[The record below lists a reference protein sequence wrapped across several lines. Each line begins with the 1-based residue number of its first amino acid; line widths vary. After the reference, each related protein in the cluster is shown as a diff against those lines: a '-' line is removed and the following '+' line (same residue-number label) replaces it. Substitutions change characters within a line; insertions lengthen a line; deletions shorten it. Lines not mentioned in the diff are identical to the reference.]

1 MGKHSGR
8 HAFKDKLISLGY
20 ADLTDD
26 VIENAFGKFKIL
38 ADKKKHIYDEDIIA
52 LVDDSLVLDNKA
64 NTIVLKSLKVFAG
77 TGEPQK
83 ADMTLDVNGQ
93 IKSATETGDGPVDA
107 IFKCI
112 KNLYP
117 HDVNLQLYQVH
128 AVTEGTDAQ
137 ATVSVRIEENGKTTV
152 GQAADTDTLVASA
165 NAYIAALNKMILK
178 REKTAPAMEQ
188 EKEKMRGIQMGLFD
202 KVKKIWSQDMAI
214 DLGTANTL
222 VVVKGQG
229 VVLNEPSVVAI
240 VEQAGKK
247 QVLAVGDEAK
257 TMLGRTP
264 GNIEAIRPLRDGV
277 IADFIVTE
285 EMIKHFIKKVH
296 KGRSFANPRILICV
310 PTGSTPV
317 ERKAIQDSAL
327 AAGARRVQL
336 IEEPIAAAIGANLPI
351 SEATGSMVV
360 DIGGGTSEIAVM
372 SLGGLVYSKSLRVAG
387 DAMDG
392 AMANYMRKEYNL
404 MIGDSTAEKIKKE
417 IGTAIPTNDNTYPVK
432 GRDLRS
438 GTPKEVNITEED
450 TAEALN
456 DILREMVNGIKDALE
471 ATPPELSADLVDMG
485 LTLTGGGALLKNID
499 KRFSKETGLPV
510 HIAEDPLSCVAVG
523 TGKALDQE
531 QTFSTM
537 MTEY

>member
-1 MGKHSGR
+1 
-8 HAFKDKLISLGY
+8 
-20 ADLTDD
+20 
-26 VIENAFGKFKIL
+26 
-38 ADKKKHIYDEDIIA
+38 
-52 LVDDSLVLDNKA
+52 
-64 NTIVLKSLKVFAG
+64 
-77 TGEPQK
+77 
-83 ADMTLDVNGQ
+83 
-93 IKSATETGDGPVDA
+93 
-107 IFKCI
+107 
-112 KNLYP
+112 
-117 HDVNLQLYQVH
+117 
-128 AVTEGTDAQ
+128 
-137 ATVSVRIEENGKTTV
+137 
-152 GQAADTDTLVASA
+152 
-165 NAYIAALNKMILK
+165 
-178 REKTAPAMEQ
+178 
-188 EKEKMRGIQMGLFD
+188 
-202 KVKKIWSQDMAI
+202 MAI

-222 VVVKGQG
+222 VVLKGQG

-240 VEQAGKK
+240 AENMGKK
-247 QVLAVGDEAK
+247 TVLAVGDEAK

-264 GNIEAIRPLRDGV
+264 GNISAIRPLRDGV

-296 KGRSFANPRILICV
+296 KNKTFANPRILICV

-336 IEEPIAAAIGANLPI
+336 IEEPIAAAIGAGLPI

-360 DIGGGTSEIAVM
+360 DIGGGTTEIAVM
-372 SLGGLVYSKSLRVAG
+372 SLGGLVYSKSLRIAG
-387 DAMDG
+387 DAMDT
-392 AMANYMRKEYNL
+392 ALVNYMRKEYNL

-417 IGTAIPTNDNTYPVK
+417 IGTAIASNSNTYAVK

-471 ATPPELSADLVDMG
+471 NTPPELSADLVDMG

-510 HIAEDPLSCVAVG
+510 FIADDPLACVAIG

-531 QTFSTM
+531 ETFSTM
-537 MTEY
+537 LSEY

>member
-1 MGKHSGR
+1 
-8 HAFKDKLISLGY
+8 
-20 ADLTDD
+20 
-26 VIENAFGKFKIL
+26 
-38 ADKKKHIYDEDIIA
+38 
-52 LVDDSLVLDNKA
+52 
-64 NTIVLKSLKVFAG
+64 
-77 TGEPQK
+77 
-83 ADMTLDVNGQ
+83 
-93 IKSATETGDGPVDA
+93 
-107 IFKCI
+107 
-112 KNLYP
+112 
-117 HDVNLQLYQVH
+117 
-128 AVTEGTDAQ
+128 
-137 ATVSVRIEENGKTTV
+137 
-152 GQAADTDTLVASA
+152 
-165 NAYIAALNKMILK
+165 
-178 REKTAPAMEQ
+178 
-188 EKEKMRGIQMGLFD
+188 
-202 KVKKIWSQDMAI
+202 MAI

-222 VVVKGQG
+222 VVLKGQG

-240 VEQAGKK
+240 VENMGKK
-247 QVLAVGDEAK
+247 TVLAVGDEAK

-264 GNIEAIRPLRDGV
+264 GNISAIRPLRDGV

-296 KGRSFANPRILICV
+296 KNSTFANPRILICV

-336 IEEPIAAAIGANLPI
+336 IEEPIAAAIGAGLPI

-360 DIGGGTSEIAVM
+360 DIGGGTTEIAVM

-387 DAMDG
+387 DAMDT
-392 AMANYMRKEYNL
+392 ALINYMRKEYNL

-417 IGTAIPTNDNTYPVK
+417 VGTAIPSNSNTYAVK

-456 DILREMVNGIKDALE
+456 DILKEMVNGIKDALE
-471 ATPPELSADLVDMG
+471 QTPPELSADLVDMG

-510 HIAEDPLSCVAVG
+510 YVADDPLACVAIG
-523 TGKALDQE
+523 TGKALEQE
-531 QTFSTM
+531 EIFSTM
-537 MTEY
+537 LSEY

>member
-1 MGKHSGR
+1 
-8 HAFKDKLISLGY
+8 
-20 ADLTDD
+20 
-26 VIENAFGKFKIL
+26 
-38 ADKKKHIYDEDIIA
+38 
-52 LVDDSLVLDNKA
+52 
-64 NTIVLKSLKVFAG
+64 
-77 TGEPQK
+77 
-83 ADMTLDVNGQ
+83 
-93 IKSATETGDGPVDA
+93 
-107 IFKCI
+107 
-112 KNLYP
+112 
-117 HDVNLQLYQVH
+117 
-128 AVTEGTDAQ
+128 
-137 ATVSVRIEENGKTTV
+137 
-152 GQAADTDTLVASA
+152 
-165 NAYIAALNKMILK
+165 
-178 REKTAPAMEQ
+178 
-188 EKEKMRGIQMGLFD
+188 
-202 KVKKIWSQDMAI
+202 MAI

-240 VEQAGKK
+240 VDQAGKK

-264 GNIEAIRPLRDGV
+264 GNIQAIRPLRDGV

-296 KGRSFANPRILICV
+296 KGSSFANPRILICV

-317 ERKAIQDSAL
+317 
-327 AAGARRVQL
+327 ARRVQL

-392 AMANYMRKEYNL
+392 AMVNYMRKEYNL

-417 IGTAIPTNDNTYPVK
+417 IGTAIPTNNNTYAVK

-456 DILREMVNGIKDALE
+456 DILKEMVEGIKNALE
-471 ATPPELSADLVDMG
+471 STPPELSADLVDMG

-510 HIAEDPLSCVAVG
+510 HIADDPLSCVAIG
-523 TGKALDQE
+523 TGRALDQE

-537 MTEY
+537 LTEY

>member
-1 MGKHSGR
+1 MGNW
-8 HAFKDKLISLGY
+8 F
-20 ADLTDD
+20 
-26 VIENAFGKFKIL
+26 
-38 ADKKKHIYDEDIIA
+38 
-52 LVDDSLVLDNKA
+52 
-64 NTIVLKSLKVFAG
+64 
-77 TGEPQK
+77 
-83 ADMTLDVNGQ
+83 
-93 IKSATETGDGPVDA
+93 
-107 IFKCI
+107 
-112 KNLYP
+112 KNLT
-117 HDVNLQLYQVH
+117 N
-128 AVTEGTDAQ
+128 
-137 ATVSVRIEENGKTTV
+137 
-152 GQAADTDTLVASA
+152 
-165 NAYIAALNKMILK
+165 
-178 REKTAPAMEQ
+178 
-188 EKEKMRGIQMGLFD
+188 
-202 KVKKIWSQDMAI
+202 IWSQDMAI

-222 VVVKGQG
+222 VVLKGQG

-240 VEQAGKK
+240 VENNGKK
-247 QVLAVGDEAK
+247 TVLAVGDEAK

-264 GNIEAIRPLRDGV
+264 GNISAIRPLRDGV

-296 KGRSFANPRILICV
+296 KNSTFANPRILVCV

-336 IEEPIAAAIGANLPI
+336 IEEPIAAAIGAGLPI

-360 DIGGGTSEIAVM
+360 DIGGGTTEIAVM

-387 DAMDG
+387 DAMDT
-392 AMANYMRKEYNL
+392 AMINYMRREYNL

-417 IGTAIPTNDNTYPVK
+417 IGTAIPTSGNTYAVK

-456 DILREMVNGIKDALE
+456 GILKEMVNGIKDALE
-471 ATPPELSADLVDMG
+471 HTPPELSADLVDMG

-510 HIAEDPLSCVAVG
+510 HIADDPLACVAIG
-523 TGKALDQE
+523 TGKALEQE
-531 QTFSTM
+531 ETFSTM
-537 MTEY
+537 LSEY